1 MKTIIYE
8 DPDVCR
14 FLWEKMW
21 PQKGLFDLWEVRSC
35 FHNRF
40 SRPLSFHSLENN
52 NMPIGLL
59 ALSYDED
66 AQRYVQFPGE
76 TWHGKTWLEQNR
88 IIAPTRE
95 ILEML
100 VDSVPGSVHLN
111 YLTPDVLSVS
121 NGMAASDE
129 TGYLFYPGEYGFS
142 YESYLQSFTG
152 KFRKKIRAELSR
164 LEDQQMVFQFDQ
176 MGDIVTLFQMNLD
189 AFGTNS
195 YFSDSRFLSAFESLV
210 AYLHQR
216 GMLKITTISVNGKT
230 AAVDIGAVY
239 NKTYTLLAGG
249 TNPEFP
255 GVAKGMNLHHMEWSC
270 RHHMESVDFLCGD
283 FNWKERFHL
292 IPRPLYKLHCDKS
305 AYGYNKTAFE
315 RVLACA

>member
-1 MKTIIYE
+1 
-8 DPDVCR
+8 
-14 FLWEKMW
+14 
-21 PQKGLFDLWEVRSC
+21 
-35 FHNRF
+35 
-40 SRPLSFHSLENN
+40 
-52 NMPIGLL
+52 MPIGLL

-142 YESYLQSFTG
+142 YESYLQSFSG

-176 MGDIVTLFQMNLD
+176 MGDIETLFQMNLD
-189 AFGTNS
+189 AFGENS

-216 GMLKITTISVNGKT
+216 GMLKITT
-230 AAVDIGAVY
+230 
-239 NKTYTLLAGG
+239 
-249 TNPEFP
+249 
-255 GVAKGMNLHHMEWSC
+255 
-270 RHHMESVDFLCGD
+270 
-283 FNWKERFHL
+283 
-292 IPRPLYKLHCDKS
+292 
-305 AYGYNKTAFE
+305 
-315 RVLACA
+315 